1 MSGEGDSDPTEGHS
15 QLSVGTLPL
24 TDKDPP
30 KDPEDK
36 SPPQEPS
43 VEEPISG
50 SLERDKKS
58 GSTPPFEKPK
68 QTIDTPSEYP
78 PQDQPET
85 PIDPVEHPIKPPSK
99 RSQKDP
105 IADPFSRFWSGE
117 TADVTDK
124 DRKRHSWLTR
134 KPKRRHSDGLGILDG
149 QNERPYKY
157 VLEGERDLLPR
168 PRFYSRCPD
177 ASSISLEYVDF
188 ILGCIVQQR
197 HQELEQEKLEKE
209 KKESERRRQAE
220 LPIDIRDRPKRLILV
235 DPIISP
241 FDSGEDKVPG
251 EGTHTPTNH
260 PFSPVTVLES
270 PSSPLGPGYPIL
282 HKESTDSED
291 SFASETESIMTAT
304 TKELIDTLTKTL
316 KNINQ
321 SPTIPL
327 PVFKGKKGE
336 DPEDHILK
344 VEDYFGV
351 HQITEQADKINR
363 FKDTLFETAR
373 KWAQNLNYTDV
384 TKFDYVPANA
394 NDKIASMKY
403 LFLARFAKE
412 GRTLEAAYSAWGA
425 LAFDPNKDDIEQ
437 FIQKVEELAKK
448 LGYNQDAQVMAVKSV
463 LPRDV
468 YGICMTY
475 KTLKELKAFLIEL
488 FSNPKMREAVPGTAS
503 AVAEPGVF
511 SIGQHMESNV
521 VGPTAADVSK
531 ICQDMNDLHVRF
543 NKITSADFRSKS
555 SKPWK
560 PEVTPPRRRGGFSRG
575 RGGRQFDNAQ
585 RNDRFKNSESNSN
598 QDRDNGQRNNAVNF
612 RGRGQGRGNFK
623 GNMRGKGRGKF
634 DKSPNVRRP
643 RVASKTVDKDKMR
656 CHYCNEFGH
665 FIRECSKKNRDEN
678 KTGHFNGMSM
688 DYYEN
693 DLYTGEDYDDDI
705 FATLNS

>member
-1 MSGEGDSDPTEGHS
+1 MSGEGDLDPTEGHS

-30 KDPEDK
+30 KNPENK

-43 VEEPISG
+43 VEEPTSG
-50 SLERDKKS
+50 SLEKDKKH
-58 GSTPPFEKPK
+58 PPK
-68 QTIDTPSEYP
+68 DHL
-78 PQDQPET
+78 ET
-85 PIDPVEHPIKPPSK
+85 HIDPEGHPAKPPSK

-105 IADPFSRFWSGE
+105 VVDPFSRFWSGE

-124 DRKRHSWLTR
+124 DKKRHRWLTR

-149 QNERPYKY
+149 QNEIPYKY

-168 PRFYSRCPD
+168 PRFYSRCPET
-177 ASSISLEYVDF
+177 SSILLEYVEF
-188 ILGCIVQQR
+188 ILRHLVQQR
-197 HQELEQEKLEKE
+197 NQELEQEKLEKE
-209 KKESERRRQAE
+209 KEESERRQSE
-220 LPIDIRDRPKRLILV
+220 LPIDIRDKPKRLIPV

-251 EGTHTPTNH
+251 EGAYRPTDH
-260 PFSPVTVLES
+260 PFSAVTDLES
-270 PSSPLGPGYPIL
+270 PSSPLGPGYPIS
-282 HKESTDSED
+282 HKELTDSED
-291 SFASETESIMTAT
+291 SIDSETESIMTAT

-316 KNINQ
+316 MNINQ

-351 HQITEQADKINR
+351 HQITEQADKISR

-384 TKFDYVPANA
+384 TKFDYDPANA
-394 NDKIASMKY
+394 NDKIASIKY

-425 LAFDPNKDDIEQ
+425 LTFDPNKDDIEQ

-475 KTLKELKAFLIEL
+475 KTLTELKAFLIEL

-511 SIGQHMESNV
+511 SMGQHLENNV

-531 ICQDMNDLHVRF
+531 IRQDMNDLQVRF

-560 PEVTPPRRRGGFSRG
+560 PEVIPSRRRGGFNRG
-575 RGGRQFDNAQ
+575 RSGRQFDNAQ
-585 RNDRFKNSESNSN
+585 RNDRFKNSESDSN
-598 QDRDNGQRNNAVNF
+598 QDRDNGQRNNTVYF
-612 RGRGQGRGNFK
+612 RGRGQDRGNFR
-623 GNMRGKGRGKF
+623 GNMRGKGRGRGRF

-656 CHYCNEFGH
+656 CHYCNEYGH

-693 DLYTGEDYDDDI
+693 DLYTGEDYDDDV
-705 FATLNS
+705 FASLNR